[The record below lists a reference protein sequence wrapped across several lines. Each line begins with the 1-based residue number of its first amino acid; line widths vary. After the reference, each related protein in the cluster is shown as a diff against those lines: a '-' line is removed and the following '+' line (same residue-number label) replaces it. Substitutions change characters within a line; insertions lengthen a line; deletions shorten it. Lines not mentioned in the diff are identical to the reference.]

1 MNLDE
6 NLRVVSDMAFD
17 AMDADGSG
25 GLDISELEVIM
36 EKVAEQLGIVGP
48 TSDDLETMLEQLDDD
63 YDGIVSKQEFF
74 DLIKQILKSMLKLED
89 ETL

>member
-1 MNLDE
+1 MQGNLCIAMNLDE

-63 YDGIVSKQEFF
+63 YDGIVSK
-74 DLIKQILKSMLKLED
+74 
-89 ETL
+89 

>member
-1 MNLDE
+1 
-6 NLRVVSDMAFD
+6 MAFD

-48 TSDDLETMLEQLDDD
+48 ASDDLETMLEQLDDD
-63 YDGIVSKQEFF
+63 YDGIVSK
-74 DLIKQILKSMLKLED
+74 
-89 ETL
+89 

>member
-6 NLRVVSDMAFD
+6 NLRVISDMAFD

-48 TSDDLETMLEQLDDD
+48 TSDDLE
-63 YDGIVSKQEFF
+63 
-74 DLIKQILKSMLKLED
+74 
-89 ETL
+89 